1 MDIETFTGRFEPRL
15 ALSSMSGESNVEWAR
30 ARDEWIGGAFLGA
43 FNLDEET
50 RSASRE
56 MVARGRTE
64 FLPDRPFE
72 FLEDQL
78 DLSDEIDCL
87 VGANVRTVS
96 PGRIHRAG
104 ELCVQHEAVLEIN
117 AHCRQPEMVNIGCG
131 QQLLRNPERLRDYL
145 QAGRESGALVSLK
158 GRFEVEDVDSV
169 EILNRAIEWGADIL
183 HVDAMDSEPL
193 IAELEAPFI
202 LANNGVRRA
211 RHVREYARYGADG
224 VSVGRANNPDFLET
238 LSKAV
243 RDQWEPNNQ
252 ETIPSAVTKTSG

>member
-1 MDIETFTGRFEPRL
+1 MDIETFTDRFEPRL
-15 ALSSMSGESNVEWAR
+15 ALASMSGESSAEWAM
-30 ARDEWIGGAFLGA
+30 AREEWIGGAFLGA

-50 RSASRE
+50 CTASRE

-64 FLPDRPFE
+64 FLPDRPFDY
-72 FLEDQL
+72 LDDQL
-78 DLSDEIDCL
+78 EKCAEIDCL

-96 PGRIHRAG
+96 PERIHRAG
-104 ELCVQHEAVLEIN
+104 ELCVEHDVVLEIN
-117 AHCRQPEMVNIGCG
+117 AHCRQPEMVEIGCG
-131 QQLLRNPERLRDYL
+131 QQLLRTPERLRDYL
-145 QAGRESGALVSLK
+145 QAGSESGALVSLK
-158 GRFEVEDVDSV
+158 GRFEVEDADSV
-169 EILNRAIEWGADIL
+169 EILNRAVEWGADIL
-183 HVDAMDSEPL
+183 HVDAMDSEGL

-243 RDQWEPNNQ
+243 RNQWEPNNQ
-252 ETIPSAVTKTSG
+252 ETIPSAAPKMSG